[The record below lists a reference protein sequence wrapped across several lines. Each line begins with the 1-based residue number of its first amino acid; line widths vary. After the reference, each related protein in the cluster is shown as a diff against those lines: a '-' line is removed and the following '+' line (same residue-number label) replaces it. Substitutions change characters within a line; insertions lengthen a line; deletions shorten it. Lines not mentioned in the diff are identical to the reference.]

1 MGCVMDDEL
10 PAESRTAREECRIVN
25 LQDSDENG
33 SHWVCYFKKGEL
45 KYYFDSYGLD
55 PSNEVH
61 NYLKSPIISSTY
73 QIQKMGTTICGQY
86 CLYVLYYLGKGFDFP
101 DILYKLRGNRGGD
114 LTEDISTIADI
125 AELAELF

>member
-1 MGCVMDDEL
+1 MDDEL
-10 PAESRTAREECRIVN
+10 PATPKTNECRIVN

-33 SHWVCYFKKGEL
+33 SHWVCYFKKGSL

-86 CLYVLYYLGKGFDFP
+86 CLYVLYYLGKGCEFP
-101 DILYKLRGNRGGD
+101 DILNKLRGVKTGGD
-114 LTEDISTIADI
+114 ITEDINTIVDI
-125 AELAELF
+125 AELAELL